1 MQSVEAFWR
10 AVNLAVLPG
19 SGQEAQAVHDTT
31 LPGTGATEHHTGATE
46 HPQDLNA
53 TQGPGHPP
61 LPPVQDFHPAP
72 SFSQDHRGERVSLI
86 FIQLD
91 EKRHRRP

>member
-31 LPGTGATEHHTGATE
+31 LPGTGATEHHTGTTLAPQSTRKTSTPLKAPTTPLSHQCKIFTPHHHFHRTTE
-46 HPQDLNA
+46 
-53 TQGPGHPP
+53 G
-61 LPPVQDFHPAP
+61 
-72 SFSQDHRGERVSLI
+72 RGC
-86 FIQLD
+86 
-91 EKRHRRP
+91 P